1 MEQGVAT
8 AAGRNSFDYVIVGA
22 GSAGCLLAER
32 LSANPAHSVALLEA
46 GPDATGW
53 PLRVPAAL
61 PLLLRSRRYNWAFET
76 VPQPPLYN
84 RRLYWPR
91 GRVVGGS
98 SSINAMCAVRGP
110 AADFDAWASQAGEN
124 WTWAELAPLMEAIST
139 NAEDGAPD
147 RLAISPLRYR
157 HPISQA
163 FVAAAREAGYPEL
176 EDFNADRP
184 DGVGFYPVFQRGGE
198 RWENARAFLDPS
210 RSRAN
215 LHILADSRVLNVELD
230 EARRATGV
238 RIRRRDGS
246 VQSIAAH
253 REVILAAGAVG
264 SPHLLL
270 LSGIGPLEELRA
282 FGVGVRHELSGVG
295 RNLQD
300 HLDVTVVC
308 YARGGGL
315 SARPHELP
323 ARARAIWEYA
333 KQRKGPFTSN
343 LAEAGGFIRSRP
355 GLDRPDLQLHF
366 LPAVQQ
372 DHGRKLVRTVLFP
385 GCALHV
391 CGLYPKSRGRIGL
404 DAPDPLAPPRID
416 PAYLSDETDLETLKA
431 GLRKVF
437 DILRQPALAA
447 YRLRPFIPRRFPEAD
462 PELDEFVRARAETIY
477 HPVGTCRMG
486 SDAGAV
492 VDPQLR
498 VRGIRGL
505 RVADASVMPSLIG
518 ANTNIAT
525 TLIAEKAAR
534 LVLAG
539 D

>member
-1 MEQGVAT
+1 MAT
-8 AAGRNSFDYVIVGA
+8 AESGDSFDYIIVGA
-22 GSAGCLLAER
+22 GSAGCLLAAR
-32 LSANPAHSVALLEA
+32 LSANPANRVALVEA
-46 GPDATGW
+46 GPDAAAW

-76 VPQPPLYN
+76 VPQPALNN

-91 GRVVGGS
+91 GRVTGGS

-110 AADFDAWASQAGEN
+110 AADFDAWASQGGEA
-124 WTWAELAPLMEAIST
+124 WGWAALAPLMEAIST
-139 NAEDGAPD
+139 KVDDGEPD

-176 EDFNADRP
+176 EDFNAERP

-198 RWENARAFLDPS
+198 RWENARAFLDSS
-210 RSRAN
+210 RGRGN
-215 LHILADSRVLNVELD
+215 LHILADSRVLEVELD
-230 EARRATGV
+230 EGRRAKGV

-246 VQSIAAH
+246 IRSIGAQC
-253 REVILAAGAVG
+253 EVILAAGAVG

-270 LSGIGPLEELRA
+270 LSGIGPPEELRA
-282 FGVGVRHELSGVG
+282 FGTGVRHELRGVG

-300 HLDVTVVC
+300 HLDATVVC
-308 YARGGGL
+308 YASGGGL

-323 ARARAIWEYA
+323 ARARAIWDYA
-333 KQRKGPFTSN
+333 RTRRGPFTSN

-391 CGLYPKSRGRIGL
+391 CGLYPISRGRIGL
-404 DAPDPLAPPRID
+404 DSADPLAPPRID
-416 PAYLSDETDLETLKA
+416 PDYLADKADLETLKA
-431 GLRKVF
+431 GLGKVLE
-437 DILRQPALAA
+437 ILRQPALGA
-447 YRLRPFIPRRFPEAD
+447 YHLRPFIPRRFPETA
-462 PELDEFVRARAETIY
+462 PELEDFVRAHAETIY

-486 SDAGAV
+486 TDAEAV
-492 VDPQLR
+492 VDPELR
-498 VRGIRGL
+498 VHGIENL
-505 RVADASVMPSLIG
+505 RVIDASVMPTLIG

-525 TLIAEKAAR
+525 TLIAEKGAR
-534 LVLAG
+534 LIMG
-539 D
+539 SRP

>member
-1 MEQGVAT
+1 MEEVSERST
-8 AAGRNSFDYVIVGA
+8 FDYVIVGA

-32 LSANPAHSVALLEA
+32 LSADPANRVALVEA
-46 GPDATGW
+46 GPDSSSW
-53 PLRVPAAL
+53 LLRVPAAL

-76 VPQPPLYN
+76 TPQPALNN

-110 AADFDAWASQAGEN
+110 AADFDAWTAQGGEA
-124 WTWAELAPLMEAIST
+124 WRWAELAPLLDRICAGPGDEAS
-139 NAEDGAPD
+139 E
-147 RLAISPLRYR
+147 RLAVSPLRYR
-157 HPISQA
+157 HPISEA
-163 FVAAAREAGYPEL
+163 FVAAARQAGYPGL
-176 EDFNADRP
+176 EDFNVDQP
-184 DGVGFYPVFQRGGE
+184 DGVGFYPVFQRNGE
-198 RWENARAFLDPS
+198 RWENARAFVDS
-210 RSRAN
+210 ARHRSN
-215 LHILADSRVLNVELD
+215 LQIIADARVLKVELD

-238 RIRRRDGS
+238 SIRRRDGGA
-246 VQSIAAH
+246 QSISAR

-270 LSGIGPLEELRA
+270 LSGIGPQDELRA
-282 FGVGVRHELSGVG
+282 FGMGVRHELPGVG
-295 RNLQD
+295 RSLQD

-308 YARGGGL
+308 YASGGGL

-323 ARARAIWEYA
+323 ARAHAIWEYA
-333 KQRKGPFTSN
+333 KKRKGPFTSN
-343 LAEAGGFIRSRP
+343 LAEAGGFIRTRP

-391 CGLYPKSRGRIGL
+391 CGLYPQSRGRIGL
-404 DAPDPLAPPRID
+404 AAPDPMAPPRID
-416 PAYLSDETDLETLKA
+416 PCYLSDEADLETLKM

-447 YRLRPFIPRRFPEAD
+447 CRLRPFIPRRIPEPD
-462 PELDEFVRARAETIY
+462 HELDELVRSRAETIY

-486 SDAGAV
+486 TDAEAV
-492 VDPQLR
+492 VDP
-498 VRGIRGL
+498 GL
-505 RVADASVMPSLIG
+505 RVHGVEDLRVAVASVMPALIG

-534 LVLAG
+534 LIMQG
-539 D
+539 RS

>member
-1 MEQGVAT
+1 MESIPESGT
-8 AAGRNSFDYVIVGA
+8 FDYVIVGA

-32 LSANPAHSVALLEA
+32 LSANPAMRVALLEA

-61 PLLLRSRRYNWAFET
+61 PLLLRSSRYNWAFET
-76 VPQPPLYN
+76 VPQPALNN

-91 GRVVGGS
+91 GRVTGGS

-110 AADFDAWASQAGEN
+110 AADFDAWAAHGGKAWS
-124 WTWAELAPLMEAIST
+124 WAALAPLMESITTEAG
-139 NAEDGAPD
+139 DGDPD
-147 RLAISPLRYR
+147 RLAIAPLRYR

-176 EDFNADRP
+176 EDFNAERP

-198 RWENARAFLDPS
+198 RWENARAFLDSS
-210 RSRAN
+210 RSRGN
-215 LHILADSRVLNVELD
+215 LHLLADSRVLKVELD
-230 EARRATGV
+230 EHRHATGV
-238 RIRRRDGS
+238 RVRRRDGRI
-246 VQSIAAH
+246 QSIGAR

-270 LSGIGPLEELRA
+270 LSGIGPLAELRA
-282 FGVGVRHELSGVG
+282 FGIDARHELPGVG

-300 HLDVTVVC
+300 HLDTTVVC
-308 YARGGGL
+308 YASGGGL

-323 ARARAIWEYA
+323 ARVRAVWDYART
-333 KQRKGPFTSN
+333 RKGPFTSN

-355 GLDRPDLQLHF
+355 GLERPDLQLHF

-404 DAPDPLAPPRID
+404 DSADPLAPPRID
-416 PAYLSDETDLETLKA
+416 PGYLADEADLETLKA
-431 GLRKVF
+431 GLGKVLE
-437 DILRQPALAA
+437 ILRQPALGS
-447 YRLRPFIPRRFPEAD
+447 YHLRPFIPRRFPETA
-462 PELDEFVRARAETIY
+462 PELEGFIRAHAETIY

-486 SDAGAV
+486 TDADAV
-492 VDPQLR
+492 VDSELR
-498 VRGIRGL
+498 VRGIENL
-505 RVADASVMPSLIG
+505 RVIDASVMPTLIG
-518 ANTNIAT
+518 ANTNIAA
-525 TLIAEKAAR
+525 TLIAENAAR
-534 LVLAG
+534 MIISG
-539 D
+539 S